1 MIEQVT
7 VVRISALVVAVAACA
22 WFALGIMQSIDTT
35 RATAIV
41 SSSAPMTPQRAAR
54 ARSLLDSARTLN
66 PDLTVTMLRG
76 ELASEL
82 NQPARA
88 VALLESVTAS
98 EPLNAD
104 AWVTLA
110 RVALHHDTPA
120 LERAV
125 GHLGELDP
133 KSP

>member
-1 MIEQVT
+1 VK

-22 WFALGIMQSIDTT
+22 WFALGIVQSIDTT

-41 SSSAPMTPQRAAR
+41 SSSTPMTPQRAAH
-54 ARSLLDSARTLN
+54 ARSLLDSAGTLN
-66 PDLTVTMLRG
+66 PDKTVDILRG

-82 NQPARA
+82 HQPVRA
-88 VALLESVTAS
+88 VATLESVTAS
-98 EPLNAD
+98 EPQNAD

-125 GHLGELDP
+125 ARLAQLDP
-133 KSP
+133 RIH

>member
-1 MIEQVT
+1 VT

-22 WFALGIMQSIDTT
+22 WFALGIVQSIDTT

-41 SSSAPMTPQRAAR
+41 SSSTPMTPQRAAH
-54 ARSLLDSARTLN
+54 ARSLLDSAGTLN
-66 PDLTVTMLRG
+66 PDKTVDILRG

-82 NQPARA
+82 NQPVRA
-88 VALLESVTAS
+88 VAMLESVTAS
-98 EPLNAD
+98 EPQNAD

-125 GHLGELDP
+125 ARLAQLDP
-133 KSP
+133 RIH

>member
-1 MIEQVT
+1 VT

-22 WFALGIMQSIDTT
+22 WFALGIVQSIDTT

-41 SSSAPMTPQRAAR
+41 SSSTPMTAQRAAH
-54 ARSLLDSARTLN
+54 ARSLLDSAGKLN
-66 PDLTVTMLRG
+66 PDRTVDILRG

-98 EPLNAD
+98 EPQNAD

-125 GHLGELDP
+125 ARLAELDP
-133 KSP
+133 RIH

>member
-1 MIEQVT
+1 MT
-7 VVRISALVVAVAACA
+7 LVRISVLVVAVAACA
-22 WFALGIMQSIDTT
+22 WFALAIVQSIDTT

-41 SSSAPMTPQRAAR
+41 ASSTPMTAQRAAHT
-54 ARSLLDSARTLN
+54 RSLLDSAGTLN
-66 PDLTVTMLRG
+66 PDKTVDILRG

-82 NQPARA
+82 HQPVRA

-98 EPLNAD
+98 EPQNAD

-125 GHLGELDP
+125 ARLAQLDP
-133 KSP
+133 RIH

>member
-1 MIEQVT
+1 MK
-7 VVRISALVVAVAACA
+7 VVRISALAVAVAACA
-22 WFALGIMQSIDTT
+22 WFALGIVQSIDTT

-41 SSSAPMTPQRAAR
+41 SSSAPMTAQRAAR
-54 ARSLLDSARTLN
+54 VRSLLDTAQTLN
-66 PDLTVTMLRG
+66 PDRTITILRG

-88 VALLESVTAS
+88 VRLLESVTAA

-125 GHLGELDP
+125 SHLGELDP
-133 KSP
+133 RIH

>member
-1 MIEQVT
+1 MK
-7 VVRISALVVAVAACA
+7 VVRISVLVVAVAASA
-22 WFALGIMQSIDTT
+22 WFALGVVQSIDTT

-41 SSSAPMTPQRAAR
+41 SSSAPMTAQRAQHV
-54 ARSLLDSARTLN
+54 RSLLDTAQTLN
-66 PDLTVTMLRG
+66 PDLTVKILRG

-125 GHLGELDP
+125 AQLGRLDP
-133 KSP
+133 KIP

>member
-1 MIEQVT
+1 M
-7 VVRISALVVAVAACA
+7 RISALVVAVAACA
-22 WFALGIMQSIDTT
+22 WFALGIVQSIDTT

-41 SSSAPMTPQRAAR
+41 SSSTPMTPQRAAH
-54 ARSLLDSARTLN
+54 ARSLLDSAGTLN
-66 PDLTVTMLRG
+66 PDKTVDILRG

-82 NQPARA
+82 NQPVRA
-88 VALLESVTAS
+88 VAMLESVTAS
-98 EPLNAD
+98 EPQNAD

-125 GHLGELDP
+125 AHLGELDP

>member
-1 MIEQVT
+1 MT
-7 VVRISALVVAVAACA
+7 LVRISVLVVAVAACA
-22 WFALGIMQSIDTT
+22 WFALAVVQSIDTT

-41 SSSAPMTPQRAAR
+41 SSSAPMTAQRAR
-54 ARSLLDSARTLN
+54 HVRSLLDTAQTLN
-66 PDLTVTMLRG
+66 PDRTITMLRG

-88 VALLESVTAS
+88 VALLESVTAA

-125 GHLGELDP
+125 THLGELDP
-133 KSP
+133 RIH

>member
-1 MIEQVT
+1 
-7 VVRISALVVAVAACA
+7 
-22 WFALGIMQSIDTT
+22 
-35 RATAIV
+35 
-41 SSSAPMTPQRAAR
+41 
-54 ARSLLDSARTLN
+54 
-66 PDLTVTMLRG
+66 MLRG

-88 VALLESVTAS
+88 VALLESVTAA

-125 GHLGELDP
+125 THLGELDP
-133 KSP
+133 RIH

>member
-1 MIEQVT
+1 MAGDGRADIGCSWS
-7 VVRISALVVAVAACA
+7 RSAACA
-22 WFALGIMQSIDTT
+22 WFALGIVQSIDTT
-35 RATAIV
+35 RATTIV
-41 SSSAPMTPQRAAR
+41 SSSAPMTAQRAAH
-54 ARSLLDSARTLN
+54 ARSLLDSAQTLN
-66 PDLTVTMLRG
+66 PDQTVTMLRG

-125 GHLGELDP
+125 AHLGELDP
-133 KSP
+133 KIR